1 MCIAQD
7 VQQETHAAPIDRKDI
22 AQALRKRG
30 LLRLTHS
37 IQIFLNGRFCS
48 TKSQTTQIM
57 QTFCTEGLT
66 IAKSNTIY
74 LKPDYRPHQQPPTYT
89 FISFLNFKRST

>member
-37 IQIFLNGRFCS
+37 IKIFLNGRFCS
-48 TKSQTTQIM
+48 IKFQTTQIM

-66 IAKSNTIY
+66 ITKSNTIY
-74 LKPDYRPHQQPPTYT
+74 FKPDYRP
-89 FISFLNFKRST
+89 